1 MYIRE
6 LPYHICVIDIKY
18 DLRHKARLVSG
29 DNWTVNEK
37 EDIYS
42 GVERIDTVRIGI
54 FLGELYGLSCCACDI
69 GNSFLYGKTKEKV
82 YITAGP
88 EFGANLCGK
97 NLIINKS
104 LYGLKTFATRFL
116 EHLAESL
123 LRLGF
128 RKTKHDPV
136 LWMVYKSSHYGY
148 IATYMLMTFLS
159 GAKAPWQSSSP

>member
-1 MYIRE
+1 M
-6 LPYHICVIDIKY
+6 
-18 DLRHKARLVSG
+18 AG
-29 DNWTVNEK
+29 GNWTVNEK

-42 GVERIDTVRIGI
+42 GVVRMDTVRIGF

-69 GNSFLYGKTKEKV
+69 GNAFLYGKTKEKV

-88 EFGANLCGK
+88 EFGATLCGK

-104 LYGLKTFATRFL
+104 LYGLKTSAARFH

-128 RKTKHDPV
+128 KKTKHDPD
-136 LWMVYKSSHYGY
+136 LWMVDKVSHYEY
-148 IATYMLMTFLS
+148 LATYVDDILI
-159 GAKAPWQSSSP
+159 WQRSHGSDQVLRKDLFVEECGYS